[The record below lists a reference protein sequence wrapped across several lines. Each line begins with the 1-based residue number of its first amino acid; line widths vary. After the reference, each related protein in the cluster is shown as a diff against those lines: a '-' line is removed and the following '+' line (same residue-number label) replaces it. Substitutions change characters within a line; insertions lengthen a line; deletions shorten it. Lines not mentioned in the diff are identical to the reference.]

1 MVSQRRKMLKN
12 LLVIFFIFLNQLYAD
27 SISGTLEN
35 DFFGSKEDNHYTNG
49 VYLVWM
55 QDANESD
62 TFDFILPD
70 HQTNTAIS
78 FSHQIFTPTDKEETE
93 PIWNDLPYAGYM
105 KLNFL
110 LYKSTEHT
118 FHEFGVNI
126 AAVGPITQAEE
137 IQTFFHKVVGDGKF
151 KGWDNQLDDQFMAG
165 ISYQFAYKTDPM
177 DIKGYKLDVISNV
190 RADLGNFYSG
200 ALISSTLR
208 LGSFKQNTFMTT
220 SSFMVM
226 DESDLLN
233 VRTVPGFNWDVS
245 FGLFANATYNYY
257 IVDEGIDRGYQNTPI
272 DYGVGWQGSLNLYY
286 EKFRYTYKIKSIH
299 LNDQRYKRWG
309 AMTISWCF

>member
-1 MVSQRRKMLKN
+1 MLKN
-12 LLVIFFIFLNQLYAD
+12 LLVVFFVFLNQLYAD

-62 TFDFILPD
+62 TFDFILPN

-177 DIKGYKLDVISNV
+177 DIKGYKLDVISNI

-208 LGSFKQNTFMTT
+208 LGSFEQNTFMTA

-233 VRTVPGFNWDVS
+233 VRTVPDFNWDVS
-245 FGLFANATYNYY
+245 FGLLANATYNYY
-257 IVDEGIDRGYQNTPI
+257 IIDEGIDRGYQNTPM
-272 DYGVGWQGSLNLYY
+272 DYGVGWQGTLNLYY

-299 LNDQRYKRWG
+299 LNDQRHKRWG
-309 AMTISWCF
+309 AMTVSWRF